1 VGFSHLISYP
11 TAAIIVLWKNKI
23 IKNDNFRKIASNI
36 KPDVKKRVVI
46 CKEAISE
53 GVTYH
58 VYSNDIGQ
66 IILDPQISIPAA
78 EIWLYKDAKG
88 TSSGSSWT

>member
-1 VGFSHLISYP
+1 ME
-11 TAAIIVLWKNKI
+11 NKI

-78 EIWLYKDAKG
+78 EIWLYKDAKARAAVAAG
-88 TSSGSSWT
+88 LKEASAGKISKINVNNL